1 MVSNTI
7 YWEIFLLS
15 QSIGV
20 SQKAFFSRHIFIVKK
35 IYINEW
41 LQKNN
46 PLLYLVLE
54 KKKKRPLMASIND
67 CMQQDCT
74 VASG

>member
-46 PLLYLVLE
+46 PLLYSVLE
-54 KKKKRPLMASIND
+54 KKKKTIDGQYKWLYAAGLYS
-67 CMQQDCT
+67 C
-74 VASG
+74 